1 MTEAIKTV
9 TLINIIFILGLG
21 ISSSFG
27 GVVGELLY
35 YSLVFTLPV
44 LIGLS
49 SSVTLKKKREEIA
62 GVAEEPDR
70 FLNFDLKVGRMTLPL
85 IAPSVAV
92 VFLLSLLTSLL
103 LSSLGASSPAVADKD
118 IVTMLIVHALTPAV
132 LEEALFRYVPMKLLA
147 PYSKR
152 TCIIYS
158 AFCFALIHCSFWQ
171 MPYAFVAGMIFMSV
185 DLALGSV
192 WPSVILH
199 LVNNAA
205 SVVMM
210 KYCTTPTATLTFV
223 LVMLSLVLLSLVF
236 IFLGRR
242 KYRDA
247 FVSAFEGGEKSETT
261 YAPIILAI
269 MCGSL
274 ALMNLIS

>member
-44 LIGLS
+44 LVGLS

-62 GVAEEPDR
+62 GVAEAPDR
-70 FLNFDLKVGRMTLPL
+70 FLSFGLKEGRATLPL
-85 IAPSVAV
+85 IAPSVAI
-92 VFLLSLLTSLL
+92 VFILSLLTSLL
-103 LSSLGASSPAVADKD
+103 LSSLGATSPKIADKG
-118 IVTMLIVHALTPAV
+118 IVSMLILHALTPAI
-132 LEEALFRYVPMKLLA
+132 LEEALFRYVPMKLLS

-152 TCIIYS
+152 TCVIYS

-210 KYCTTPTATLTFV
+210 KYCTTPAATLTFV
-223 LVMLSLVLLSLVF
+223 LVMLSLVVLSLIF
-236 IFLGRR
+236 ILRDRR

-247 FVSAFEGGEKSETT
+247 FVSAFDRGEKSEVT
-261 YAPIILAI
+261 YAPIVLAL
-269 MCGSL
+269 MCGYL